1 MITEPSLPEE
11 TEVLLFFCGQYW
23 EEIRH
28 TEKQRAMLANLI
40 ILIASGVLGLSLQ
53 QGLSRAVIPL
63 AALMIV
69 LGFYGAITT
78 LKLHERYR
86 FLQARLDHFYGHINQ
101 LHPKALFLEL
111 RAQADKEHKEEFPF
125 LEWVHVYWLWLLIH
139 ILISLGGI
147 ILLAI
152 SISRKG

>member
-1 MITEPSLPEE
+1 MIKEASLPEE

-69 LGFYGAITT
+69 LGLYGIITT
-78 LKLHERYR
+78 LKLNERYQ
-86 FLQARLDHFYGHINQ
+86 FLQCRLYKFYEHIDQ
-101 LHPKALFLEL
+101 LHPKAQFLSLKAE
-111 RAQADKEHKEEFPF
+111 ADEKHKEKFPV
-125 LEWVHVYWLWLLIH
+125 LEWIHVYWLWLLIH
-139 ILISLGGI
+139 ILISVGGI
-147 ILLAI
+147 VLLAL
-152 SISRKG
+152 SITRKG

>member
-1 MITEPSLPEE
+1 MIKEPSLPEE

-69 LGFYGAITT
+69 LGLYGTITT
-78 LKLHERYR
+78 LKLHERYS
-86 FLQARLDHFYGHINQ
+86 FLQARLDCFYKHIDQ
-101 LHPKALFLEL
+101 LHPDAQFLNL
-111 RAQADKEHKEEFPF
+111 RARADEEHKKQFPF
-125 LEWVHVYWLWLLIH
+125 LEWIHVYWLWLLIH
-139 ILISLGGI
+139 ILISVGGI